1 MVKSSVILL
10 LLIKISFF
18 GASAYAQEGSELE
31 PMVVVETRSPVPL
44 SEASPWVTRISG
56 EDLIER
62 QIYNLSDALRSVPGM
77 AIARTGQLG
86 SQTSLFSRGGECNHV
101 TFLYEGRR
109 LNGGFYGTY
118 NLGKLSTLGSR
129 SIEFLK
135 GSSSLNGAK
144 ARGGTVHLGN
154 ELL

>member
-18 GASAYAQEGSELE
+18 GASAYAQGGSELE

-86 SQTSLFSRGGECNHV
+86 SQTSLFSRGGESNHV

-109 LNGGFYGTY
+109 LNGGFSGTY
-118 NLGKLSTLGSR
+118 NLGELSTLGSS
-129 SIEFLK
+129 SIDC
-135 GSSSLNGAK
+135 
-144 ARGGTVHLGN
+144 
-154 ELL
+154 LLYTSPSPRD